1 MQAEMPADGA
11 LAPLQVP
18 PSLPPTHPLAHII
31 PTTNA
36 AVAAWTQHMGETQ
49 WLTQL
54 GSSSSNAASWLQ
66 LPWLVV
72 ECYLYVRLATI
83 MAQQVGFRQHHQGSG
98 AQDIRVYET
107 RCHPPPILLVSG
119 LRGAGV
125 DKGLGA
131 NPQNP
136 QP

>member
-1 MQAEMPADGA
+1 MPVDGA
-11 LAPLQVP
+11 LAPLEVP

-36 AVAAWTQHMGETQ
+36 AVAAWAQHMGDTQ

-83 MAQQVGFRQHHQGSG
+83 IAQQVGFGQQHHQGSG
-98 AQDIRVYET
+98 FRVQ
-107 RCHPPPILLVSG
+107 RHRIPGFLKPGVIPSG
-119 LRGAGV
+119 GQSACFRVEGCRG
-125 DKGLGA
+125 
-131 NPQNP
+131 
-136 QP
+136 